1 MAANEFRSYNFAVST
16 NATKIVV
23 GVKWQGMCFYK
34 RMEKALEG
42 YNLEEQRFDE
52 LVYGKEIAMSDSG
65 DVTAYESREP
75 YTATVGF
82 PSEPHQGND
91 TTVVL
96 NGAFHSIY
104 SMELSGDGSVL
115 AVLAPI
121 KVADNYLYSYKYDHN
136 TSTVALYTFRRDA
149 ESFNN
154 EWKPMTDTATL
165 FHKLDAMFPG
175 IYAPNDPLAV
185 SFDGKRL
192 AMAWLVEAERTE
204 NSCDE
209 REFRVMVMDYNET
222 SRAWKIVAEKTSVES
237 NNRNYAYA

>member
-1 MAANEFRSYNFAVST
+1 
-16 NATKIVV
+16 
-23 GVKWQGMCFYK
+23 
-34 RMEKALEG
+34 
-42 YNLEEQRFDE
+42 
-52 LVYGKEIAMSDSG
+52 
-65 DVTAYESREP
+65 
-75 YTATVGF
+75 
-82 PSEPHQGND
+82 
-91 TTVVL
+91 
-96 NGAFHSIY
+96 
-104 SMELSGDGSVL
+104 MELSGDGSVL

-185 SFDGKRL
+185 SFDGNRL

-204 NSCDE
+204 NNCDE

-222 SRAWKIVAEKTSVES
+222 SRAWKIVAEKTSVDS
-237 NNRNYAYA
+237 NIRNYAYAYNLYSHLSVSITPNGETIAVGNSGGSRRKCNEEKGLEGSVTVYDVRGNHLLPNGTIDGRNAGDQLGFSVALGPNGDTLAILQRTEDNSIHFFGYRGEQMGPHF